1 MDCRQCGAWLISQS
15 ESDPKRVGGMM
26 KAFFIVAS
34 ALSFFTLLG
43 RTVVVNPGSASAQF
57 TRLEFKG
64 TAQSTEM
71 YGANYPLI
79 PITANGSGSGSE
91 LGQFV
96 LSYKGEINMTDLS
109 TVETAQFVGMNGNSI
124 NVTGVGQTATT
135 TTPGIYSLIQIYK
148 VTGGTGLYANAKGTI
163 TVNRTVN
170 MTSGATS
177 STFDGFL
184 LIPSGK

>member
-1 MDCRQCGAWLISQS
+1 
-15 ESDPKRVGGMM
+15 M
-26 KAFFIVAS
+26 KAFLLVAS
-34 ALSFFTLLG
+34 VVSFFTLLG
-43 RTVVVNPGSASAQF
+43 RTVVVNPGNAGTQF

-64 TAQSTEM
+64 TAQSTEA
-71 YGANYPLI
+71 YGANYPII
-79 PITANGSGSGSE
+79 PVTANGSGSGSE

-96 LSYKGEINMTDLS
+96 LSYKAEINMTDLS
-109 TVETAQFVGMNGNSI
+109 TVETAQFLGLNGNSI

-135 TTPGIYSLIQIYK
+135 TSPGIYSLVQIYK
-148 VTGGTGLYANAKGTI
+148 VNGGTGLYSGAKGTI

-184 LIPSGK
+184 LIPSKQ